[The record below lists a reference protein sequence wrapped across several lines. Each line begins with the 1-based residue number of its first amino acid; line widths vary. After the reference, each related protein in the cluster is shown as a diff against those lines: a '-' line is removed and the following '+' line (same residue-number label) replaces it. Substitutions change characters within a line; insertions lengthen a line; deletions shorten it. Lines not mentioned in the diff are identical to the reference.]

1 MVSSHRLTSGVS
13 PSGNTHPIRPAGCSD
28 GPCSSG
34 PPRRCRTRQ
43 TDRRCSAGEAESWR
57 SKTWGEK
64 SRNRIRSLPG
74 FFCPNKTRPSRIV
87 EIRGGSATPPGPVA
101 AQMDFFNR
109 MSGPGGNPG
118 VLFVVRTTHLRTIC
132 LNGFRV
138 NAVYRN
144 LLGGRPGEWTG
155 CPLLPCVTFLYKGF
169 KRDFQDICR

>member
-132 LNGFRV
+132 LKWVPRQRRLPESSGGPSGKMDRLSSVAVCNFPLQGFQ
-138 NAVYRN
+138 A
-144 LLGGRPGEWTG
+144 
-155 CPLLPCVTFLYKGF
+155 
-169 KRDFQDICR
+169 